1 MGYTMS
7 DSSHRKHQI
16 MRFVAA
22 LERLDQAGR
31 ARLRRN
37 AGRSLDEARDG
48 LAVFYQIL
56 PYDLTPHHHESYFL
70 IATLYPLAPSLVE
83 ARSFGRTLRRIRDV
97 RGAIGATS
105 LDRRVRALIDCDT
118 MQLPYRVRQCVRLAS
133 ASALGVD
140 WIDLLSS
147 ILDWDR
153 PDRSV
158 QLRWT
163 RHYFLHQMTDMTTNE
178 DNRTGEN

>member
-1 MGYTMS
+1 MS
-7 DSSHRKHQI
+7 DHSNRKHQI
-16 MRFVAA
+16 RQFVAA

-48 LAVFYQIL
+48 LTVFYQIL
-56 PYDLTPHHHESYFL
+56 PYDLAPRHYESYFL

-83 ARSFGRTLRRIRDV
+83 KRGFGLTLRRIRDI
-97 RGAIGATS
+97 RGAIGAKS
-105 LDRRVRALIDCDT
+105 LDRRVRSLIDCDM
-118 MQLPYRVRQCVRLAS
+118 MQLPYKLRQCIRLAS

-140 WIDLLSS
+140 WIGLLTD
-147 ILDWDR
+147 ILNWSKNDR
-153 PDRSV
+153 LV

-163 RHYFLHQMTDMTTNE
+163 KDYFLHQMSDTMTD
-178 DNRTGEN
+178 ENDQTERN